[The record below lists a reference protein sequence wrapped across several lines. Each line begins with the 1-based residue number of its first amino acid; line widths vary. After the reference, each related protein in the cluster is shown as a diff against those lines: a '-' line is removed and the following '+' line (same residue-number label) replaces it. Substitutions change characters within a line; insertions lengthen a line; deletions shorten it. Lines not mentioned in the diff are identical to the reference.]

1 MPQSVEAQQFAA
13 SMQMFKNRVDRSY
26 GALARRT
33 GISSSSLHRYCTG
46 TKIPADYGT
55 AQRFARECGATPP
68 ELRELHRLWALA
80 DAGRKAQPEPAIELD
95 AAVSVAPPRRGPAR
109 RFAGVAAL
117 VLLAGGAVWWAVS
130 ARTVT
135 EPSPR

>member
-13 SMQMFKNRVDRSY
+13 CMQMFKNRVDRSY
-26 GALARRT
+26 DALARRT

-46 TKIPADYGT
+46 TKIPADHGA
-55 AQRFARECGATPP
+55 AQRFAKECGATPP

-80 DAGRKAQPEPAIELD
+80 DARRKAPLEPAVELAPAKD
-95 AAVSVAPPRRGPAR
+95 SVARPRLALV
-109 RFAGVAAL
+109 GVAAL
-117 VLLAGGAVWWAVS
+117 GLLAGGAVWWVVS

-135 EPSPR
+135 APPLR